1 MDLNKIKLER
11 LDPLGQVLE
20 TIELDGR
27 WAITISDKIYFMTS
41 DYIEE
46 IKIWD
51 GKQPLYGVTPFGM
64 LQK

>member
-27 WAITISDKIYFMTS
+27 WAITISNKIYFMTS

-46 IKIWD
+46 IKPNLEKI
-51 GKQPLYGVTPFGM
+51 
-64 LQK
+64 QKNFLDNLL

>member
-27 WAITISDKIYFMTS
+27 WVITISDKIYFMTS
-41 DYIEE
+41 DHIDE
-46 IKIWD
+46 IKPNLEKI
-51 GKQPLYGVTPFGM
+51 
-64 LQK
+64 QKNFLDNLL